1 MSIYFSEVKYFI
13 FNKHSAGN
21 YAKMKPYILGAGDII
36 MPNRKALLV
45 IDLQKEIVKDS
56 LTLFLWTEP
65 ESLSAIPI

>member
-45 IDLQKEIVKDS
+45 IDLQRRK
-56 LTLFLWTEP
+56 
-65 ESLSAIPI
+65 